1 MEWVASRVKKAPGS
15 ESGLSL
21 VIDYRSAPRAIKKS
35 ILEAETPISTSEKL
49 WSSHAQQYRISCT
62 HQENPF
68 FVMAFFI
75 PPSCK
80 FWMFVSRRMPSKSLL
95 VASPY
100 RMAFSLCLWE
110 SCPPPSRSPS
120 SACSSWLEDL
130 VLKQNRMGRLIKKGG
145 LTNVDIK

>member
-21 VIDYRSAPRAIKKS
+21 VIDYPKPRAIKNS

-62 HQENPF
+62 HQENTF

-95 VASPY
+95 VASPF

-110 SCPPPSRSPS
+110 SCPPLLLDLHHPHVLLGWKTLYWNKIEWAGWSRKM
-120 SACSSWLEDL
+120 A
-130 VLKQNRMGRLIKKGG
+130 
-145 LTNVDIK
+145 